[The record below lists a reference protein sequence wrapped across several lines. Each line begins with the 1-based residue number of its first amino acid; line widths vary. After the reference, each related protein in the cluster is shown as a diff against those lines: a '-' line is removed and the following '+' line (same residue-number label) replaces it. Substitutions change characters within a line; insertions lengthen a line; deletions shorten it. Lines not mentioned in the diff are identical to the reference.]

1 MIRLKFWQWLYCA
14 SIMNKELIN
23 LPEDAN
29 AGIVPKILAVEG
41 VSLEKRFT
49 TGNSGCFVGKIIDAE
64 GKNLVIK
71 IPVNENSRQE
81 IQENIQGYISLRQQ
95 GLQELLPETIR
106 VKSFNSSN
114 YLITTYLGND
124 FAYRAQNEPHPE
136 TLYQELVAQL
146 FPIYKKTL
154 KKNSADTDIFFHF
167 IKNKLKKN
175 FMEHIVP
182 SGIVNKEELRDF
194 LDINMYQLVTKK
206 SCFAVF
212 DFTPEDIYLQNGSLK
227 YPDPKQNV
235 RGNPIIDIACFAGV
249 SRDVLNLSGSNDGYR
264 MLQDFALDD
273 VGSLFSLNREQSE
286 KIFNLGRALQCSLS
300 SRFRVGSE
308 PEKARAFAMQS
319 LEYLQLTRRL
329 C

>member
-1 MIRLKFWQWLYCA
+1 
-14 SIMNKELIN
+14 MNKELIN

-29 AGIVPKILAVEG
+29 VSIVSKILAVGG
-41 VSLEKRFT
+41 VSLEKKFT

-64 GKNLVIK
+64 GKSLVIK

-136 TLYQELVAQL
+136 TLYQELIAQL

-154 KKNSADTDIFFHF
+154 RENSVDTEMFFRF

-175 FMEHIVP
+175 FINHILP
-182 SGIVNKEELRDF
+182 SEIVTKEELKDF
-194 LDINMYQLVTKK
+194 LDIDISKLVSKR

-249 SRDVLNLSGSNDGYR
+249 SRDVLNLPGSNDGYR

-273 VGSLFSLNREQSE
+273 VGSLFSLNKEQSE

-300 SRFRVGSE
+300 SRFRVDSE
-308 PEKARAFAMQS
+308 PAKARAFALQS
-319 LEYLQLTRRL
+319 LKYLR
-329 C
+329 